1 MNTELSKIIQLIN
14 QKSFQ
19 KAETLSRKELA
30 KEPNSFTLNKAL
42 AISLLAQKKYNQSLI
57 SFNKCYELTQNDYD
71 INVNI
76 ALIFNKVQDYQNAI
90 FFSEQAL
97 QLDPSRPEVYHN
109 LAHSYLYI
117 PDLEKAEKY
126 ILKSIELRGGIQ
138 SKNILRF
145 KDTLNIYTDVL
156 LAKGDKI
163 AFKKIC
169 LEILDTEVY
178 FGDIFRKLLRHE
190 RKNISDKHIRTLEN
204 ILIDIDKYGDTLDN
218 KLTKAGVYSCLA
230 EYFEKINKEKSEGFY
245 EKSNL
250 LITSVQ
256 RESIFDRQSKVNE
269 IRNFFKDID
278 VIQYSKDISPNLG
291 DGLIFIIGMP
301 RSGSTLIEQILGS
314 HSQIDSYGE
323 VNFLFNSIDKYL
335 PLNQIYL
342 NENNINNLDED
353 IIVNISDYY
362 LKQFSIKQNDTQFV
376 TDKMLFNYLFIDLIK
391 ILFPSAKIVFCFRD
405 FRDIFMSIIRNY
417 FGDKNFNFAYNKN
430 ELLNYINFFSE
441 HMKICLKKYDDI
453 LFVNYESLILQFEKE
468 VTTLLKKL
476 DLSIEDSCL
485 NFQQNSKTVNTASS
499 FQVRQK
505 IYDSSVNLWQ
515 SYKKFY
521 KEEFDKLEILNK
533 SFF

>member
-57 SFNKCYELTQNDYD
+57 SFNKCYELNQNDYD

-278 VIQYSKDISPNLG
+278 VIQYTKDISPNLG

-301 RSGSTLIEQILGS
+301 RSGTTLVESILAS
-314 HSQIDSYGE
+314 AE
-323 VNFLFNSIDKYL
+323 NSIAGGEKVFFHMQCT
-335 PLNQIYL
+335 PL
-342 NENNINNLDED
+342 
-353 IIVNISDYY
+353 
-362 LKQFSIKQNDTQFV
+362 IKQYQTTKIITENVFSELGKNYLRIIGIQKKEKKIFI
-376 TDKMLFNYLFIDLIK
+376 DKMPDNYLYYEFIKTSLPKSKFIHVHRDPWDNAIS
-391 ILFPSAKIVFCFRD
+391 LFKQ
-405 FRDIFMSIIRNY
+405 
-417 FGDKNFNFAYNKN
+417 NFAS
-430 ELLNYINFFSE
+430 ELFY
-441 HMKICLKKYDDI
+441 
-453 LFVNYESLILQFEKE
+453 
-468 VTTLLKKL
+468 
-476 DLSIEDSCL
+476 
-485 NFQQNSKTVNTASS
+485 ASS
-499 FQVRQK
+499 FFGIAVEYANYEYLMKNWKERKNNDIFDVQYEDLVNHPDKIITDLWEFCDLKGQYNEDTRRKHFAQTASKQQVTREIYSTSSQK
-505 IYDSSVNLWQ
+505 KDFI
-515 SYKKFY
+515 KF
-521 KEEFDKLEILNK
+521 KESFLKDLGNQREFWLNREN
-533 SFF
+533 S